1 MLLAKVTMTSCG
13 IPVEGELGYVP
24 DDEDAEHAG
33 SAAVN
38 DESQTWKVIDPL
50 GSKRIP
56 LRSEDGLVIFDAT
69 AMAPNAIVS
78 DSIRRSEQS
87 AKYSVVLYGRDNA
100 PASVDRTSLRGRSG
114 RARTSGLACGAT
126 ASLFATPALLAR
138 RSRAQCARPAA
149 GEVSLED
156 LDRSD
161 PGRSALRSEWAVAGE
176 VLFEE
181 VTEASGLVRVT
192 GSGASNGGSW
202 RRLRFNGNT
211 EQSVLLL
218 DASKTP
224 EFGALAFGYLKSL
237 AAVGTSTA
245 RALGRPE
252 TLRVL
257 VVGVGLGA
265 LPGWFCKKMKATVD
279 AVELDPA
286 VLRAAAAIG
295 GIPAGSVCDAGNA
308 RECAKDAAERA
319 PEPAT
324 IFVQHTADVL
334 PSILLALGCYD
345 VVIVD
350 VFDGQ
355 GETPQAFLED
365 RFGAALGGIAECA
378 AANLTCPGYHRG
390 MPHSPG
396 DIPAEGLDDFDI
408 IRDYVPHTI
417 ESASLG
423 VQYRNPGPGSPI
435 SYRSD
440 DNLPVT
446 KMVQS
451 PSQGGSFRQETAPME
466 GNPRKELLRYGNSG
480 AKVKVHTRES
490 LLDLTKTYAGEMT
503 RQVRTSASSVQA
515 LEAIIRIDEMGN
527 SAQNF
532 DNLADTFIKTYQG
545 ISNLQLAPAGQIER
559 IYPLQDEKQDNT
571 PALGLNLL
579 LHPDHEVEA
588 LASVLERRT
597 TVIGPLR
604 LLQGGVALIVRHPI
618 FSPYAPQYL
627 PDAWA
632 VADGINYT
640 RVCSIPD
647 LRSES
652 CSYAGPHD
660 EAGRQTYFWGFAT
673 MLAKVEDLTAPV
685 QLERLQLGKHRV
697 AGMEDF
703 SFAYRI
709 FDNDPH
715 PSLDRPIYAESSE
728 KQSWMDY
735 VQVQILAEE
744 LRVDWTL
751 QVMPQNGWP
760 LVSAD
765 FWRQLLVVLP
775 MTGLL
780 GVGLGISILI
790 TMRKRAQQLLR
801 LEEYRREVISRTILA
816 SISNLD
822 LLQFPMCVLKV
833 DDFLRLGELICHE
846 DAREARR
853 LRCIDIAE
861 EAARLCQEEGVA
873 FLSHQWASFEH
884 PDPDG
889 VQYRAMVK
897 AVEEVLTRG
906 IKCSWVWVDYCSIPQ
921 RNTFQQ
927 QTAINSLSV
936 YASYCSVFL
945 SVVPPCI
952 HADTGHNIDIN
963 SYASRAWCRL
973 EKLSFGTAG
982 WNSDGR
988 LAFMCTQDG
997 ISNDWAAI
1005 FDDDAV
1011 LDVAGGAFSCCTR
1024 NHPDGKPCD
1033 KQKIVGIL
1041 AAHCGYSDA
1050 LTM

>member
-1 MLLAKVTMTSCG
+1 M
-13 IPVEGELGYVP
+13 
-24 DDEDAEHAG
+24 
-33 SAAVN
+33 
-38 DESQTWKVIDPL
+38 
-50 GSKRIP
+50 
-56 LRSEDGLVIFDAT
+56 
-69 AMAPNAIVS
+69 
-78 DSIRRSEQS
+78 
-87 AKYSVVLYGRDNA
+87 
-100 PASVDRTSLRGRSG
+100 
-114 RARTSGLACGAT
+114 
-126 ASLFATPALLAR
+126 
-138 RSRAQCARPAA
+138 
-149 GEVSLED
+149 
-156 LDRSD
+156 
-161 PGRSALRSEWAVAGE
+161 
-176 VLFEE
+176 EE
-181 VTEASGLVRVT
+181 
-192 GSGASNGGSW
+192 
-202 RRLRFNGNT
+202 F
-211 EQSVLLL
+211 
-218 DASKTP
+218 
-224 EFGALAFGYLKSL
+224 
-237 AAVGTSTA
+237 
-245 RALGRPE
+245 
-252 TLRVL
+252 
-257 VVGVGLGA
+257 
-265 LPGWFCKKMKATVD
+265 
-279 AVELDPA
+279 
-286 VLRAAAAIG
+286 
-295 GIPAGSVCDAGNA
+295 
-308 RECAKDAAERA
+308 
-319 PEPAT
+319 
-324 IFVQHTADVL
+324 
-334 PSILLALGCYD
+334 
-345 VVIVD
+345 
-350 VFDGQ
+350 
-355 GETPQAFLED
+355 
-365 RFGAALGGIAECA
+365 
-378 AANLTCPGYHRG
+378 
-390 MPHSPG
+390 
-396 DIPAEGLDDFDI
+396 DDFDI

-417 ESASLG
+417 ESASRG

-451 PSQGGSFRQETAPME
+451 PSQGGSFRQEGWQSSVPLWMRW
-466 GNPRKELLRYGNSG
+466 PRFWTVLLIISAIVGVSVYNVS
-480 AKVKVHTRES
+480 ASDASVKVHTRES

-632 VADGINYT
+632 VADGVNYT
-640 RVCSIPD
+640 RVCSTPD

-728 KQSWMDY
+728 EQSWMDY

-1033 KQKIVGIL
+1033 KQKIVGVLLGIYWRLL
-1041 AAHCGYSDA
+1041 ATVRDAPENATRATALLKLIERDEQRYFPPYTHYISDTGSARIELFDGFMPVLRDMFLQDSEAEHHQRVVVPGVGDPQLDEFPLQAHSRVKVKMTS
-1050 LTM
+1050 L